1 MELESENEKPSLPA
15 YIQGPL
21 SPLAADLQQ
30 EYQNFPDSQQKN
42 QPGVIVLARKERRR
56 GLAGPNIEPQPRP
69 QPLVPGRRVSVNPE
83 PPALSRSITP
93 DFQPRTEGIGKR
105 NSLESQPSV
114 EDRVIQVN
122 QGPRN
127 AEGNFRHGS
136 DINAERNRQREISLQ
151 NQRREQLLIN
161 EARNPLMGLLGN
173 LWDRVTTKGI
183 LYFVAFSLL
192 MAGFVL
198 LSLPNYG
205 FKTPTAVVVFLFGVF
220 FGCTIFLGNRLQVWD
235 DLSYNPNN

>member
-1 MELESENEKPSLPA
+1 MEINLEKVEKPSPPA
-15 YIQGPL
+15 YRPGPQP
-21 SPLAADLQQ
+21 PLAADLQQ

-56 GLAGPNIEPQPRP
+56 GLAGPNLEP
-69 QPLVPGRRVSVNPE
+69 QPLVPGRRGSVNPE
-83 PPALSRSITP
+83 PPALSRNITP
-93 DFQPRTEGIGKR
+93 DFQPQTEGLGKR

-127 AEGNFRHGS
+127 ADGNFRYGS

-151 NQRREQLLIN
+151 NQRRDQLLIN
-161 EARNPLMGLLGN
+161 EARNPLMGFLGN

-205 FKTPTAVVVFLFGVF
+205 FKTPTAVVVFLFGLF
-220 FGCTIFLGNRLQVWD
+220 FVCTIFLVNRYPFLD
-235 DLSYNPNN
+235 DPYD